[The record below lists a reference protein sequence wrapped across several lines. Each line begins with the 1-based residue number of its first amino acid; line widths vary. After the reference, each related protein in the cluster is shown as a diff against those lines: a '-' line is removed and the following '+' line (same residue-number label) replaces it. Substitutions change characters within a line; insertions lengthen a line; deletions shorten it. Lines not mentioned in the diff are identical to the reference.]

1 MENFK
6 IELMTQ
12 NDLDGVV
19 KVEEESFVISWSR
32 KSFED
37 ELKNDKALYLVAKQD
52 EKVVGYIGTW
62 LILDEAHITNIAVS
76 GEYRNQKIGDKLV
89 NELIEI
95 CKEKNIKSMTL
106 EVRNSN
112 TIAQKLYK
120 NHGFKLAGIRKEY
133 YSDNKEDALIMWKEV

>member
-1 MENFK
+1 MENLK
-6 IELMTQ
+6 IEIMNQ
-12 NDLDGVV
+12 NHLDGVLR
-19 KVEEESFVISWSR
+19 VEEESFVISWSR

-52 EKVVGYIGTW
+52 EKVIGYIGTW
-62 LILDEAHITNIAVS
+62 LIFDEAHITNIAVS
-76 GEYRNQKIGDKLV
+76 YEFRNQKIGDKLV
-89 NELIEI
+89 SELINI
-95 CKEKNIKSMTL
+95 CKDKKIKSMTL

-112 TIAQKLYK
+112 IIAQKLYK